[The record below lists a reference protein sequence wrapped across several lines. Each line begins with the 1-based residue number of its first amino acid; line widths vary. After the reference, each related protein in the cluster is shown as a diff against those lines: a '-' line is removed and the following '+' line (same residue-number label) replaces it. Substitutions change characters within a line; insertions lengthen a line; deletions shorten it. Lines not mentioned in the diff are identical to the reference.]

1 MGPFNWGTPCLL
13 CYVRRMLSGAC
24 LNFKGYDVVCI
35 QLRYLLAVSPNNI
48 LRPFAVRLYAN
59 RAEIRLHPNN
69 VEIHPAGVHPDCS
82 GPLSTGLSG
91 VVLSRQET
99 GDPH

>member
-59 RAEIRLHPNN
+59 RAELRLHPNN
-69 VEIHPAGVHPDCS
+69 VEMPECTRIAADASPPDFPAS
-82 GPLSTGLSG
+82 S
-91 VVLSRQET
+91 
-99 GDPH
+99 